1 MARDRQRI
9 LILRLSALGDCVL
22 ASAVVDALHRRLP
35 DADLSFLI
43 KKAYAPLFEEDP
55 RVERVIPY
63 RVETEGATGLLRVV
77 RELRRMDFDLLVDLH
92 GTPRSVLI
100 GLLAGA
106 KTRTV
111 WNKQRLQRELFVR
124 FHRGN
129 VTPVVERYLECAAR
143 GVGIRLSGSPT
154 IVVSSGA
161 SAGLDDRL
169 AGLGIGP
176 AEEIALV
183 CPGARHSTKQW
194 IIEGFADVAS
204 QVAACYGLRT
214 VLAGDA
220 SDRGACAAVR
230 SSLAGGAAD
239 FSGQLSL
246 GELIALV
253 GRSRLVVCNDS
264 APMHIATSLGVP
276 VVAVFG
282 PTHPGL
288 GFAPVGEGANVVRLD
303 VSCSPCSLH
312 GDRKCHRSRRVCM
325 EDLTIDH
332 VMSKVHSCLA
342 SHAPRSRN
350 VFN

>member
-22 ASAVVDALHRRLP
+22 ASAVVDALHGALP
-35 DADLSFLI
+35 GSSLSFLV
-43 KKAYAPLFEEDP
+43 KRTYVPLFEEDA
-55 RVERVIPY
+55 RIERVVPY
-63 RVETEGATGLLRVV
+63 PVGSEGLAGLVRVV
-77 RELRRMDFDLLVDLH
+77 QDLRRMELDLLVDLH
-92 GTPRSVLI
+92 GTPRSMLI

-106 KTRTV
+106 RKRTV
-111 WNKQRLQRELFVR
+111 WSKQRFEREFLVR
-124 FHRGN
+124 FHRGS
-129 VTPVVERYLECAAR
+129 VTPVVQRYLECAAR
-143 GVGIRLSGSPT
+143 GTGMRLTGRPALLVSPGA
-154 IVVSSGA
+154 SSGV
-161 SAGLDDRL
+161 DDRL
-169 AGLGIGP
+169 VGLGIGP

-194 IIEGFADVAS
+194 TIEGFADVANRT
-204 QVAACYGLRT
+204 AACYGLRT

-220 SDRGACAAVR
+220 SDRGACVAVR

-239 FSGQLSL
+239 LSGQLSL
-246 GELIALV
+246 GEFIALV

-288 GFAPVGEGANVVRLD
+288 GFAPVGEGASVARLK

-325 EDLTIDH
+325 EDLTTDQ
-332 VMSKVHSCLA
+332 VMSHVGSSLQA
-342 SHAPRSRN
+342 RAPRSRN